1 MHLNPKGPLRTQ
13 CDSPRPPL
21 VRKATI
27 EPPQNQYTY
36 PIEQATRATR
46 NDRYSP
52 ETPHFAVSTL
62 FAVRRGSSVSS
73 APKIDR
79 CA

>member
-1 MHLNPKGPLRTQ
+1 MNQPQGTQRGGAAMHLNPKGPLRTQ

-36 PIEQATRATR
+36 PIE
-46 NDRYSP
+46 
-52 ETPHFAVSTL
+52 F
-62 FAVRRGSSVSS
+62 FFS
-73 APKIDR
+73 AIFFFFFFFLIVFNF
-79 CA
+79 